1 DSRSSIHP
9 TDFLAGFAG
18 YLQVDGYA
26 GYEKTHATLVGC
38 WAHAR
43 RKFVEAQKAQ
53 GKGKT
58 GKADVAL
65 NHIQKLYA
73 LESQLK
79 TVPPDKKYDARQ
91 TLAKPLLEQFK
102 SWLDK
107 SSESVT
113 KESLLGAAITYSLN
127 QWPKLMRYLDD
138 GRLNID
144 NNRAERAIKPF
155 VIGRKAWLFA
165 NTKSGAQASAA
176 LYSLVET
183 AKINGL
189 EPYDYLCRL
198 LTELPKANTH
208 EQLQQLL
215 PY

>member
-1 DSRSSIHP
+1 EQSTGPKLVLFDYQDSRSSIHP

-79 TVPPDKKYDARQ
+79 SVPPDKKYDARQ
-91 TLAKPLLEQFK
+91 TLAKPLLE
-102 SWLDK
+102 
-107 SSESVT
+107 
-113 KESLLGAAITYSLN
+113 
-127 QWPKLMRYLDD
+127 
-138 GRLNID
+138 
-144 NNRAERAIKPF
+144 
-155 VIGRKAWLFA
+155 
-165 NTKSGAQASAA
+165 
-176 LYSLVET
+176 
-183 AKINGL
+183 
-189 EPYDYLCRL
+189 
-198 LTELPKANTH
+198 
-208 EQLQQLL
+208 
-215 PY
+215 

>member
-1 DSRSSIHP
+1 
-9 TDFLAGFAG
+9 
-18 YLQVDGYA
+18 
-26 GYEKTHATLVGC
+26 
-38 WAHAR
+38 
-43 RKFVEAQKAQ
+43 
-53 GKGKT
+53 
-58 GKADVAL
+58 
-65 NHIQKLYA
+65 
-73 LESQLK
+73 
-79 TVPPDKKYDARQ
+79 ARQ